1 MDTLQNKKEKL
12 ESIITGMGSV
22 AVAFSG
28 GVDSTFLLKTA
39 HGLLGDRAVA
49 VTALPL
55 SFPAREAEAA
65 ERFCRNEGIKQITV
79 TTDEMSIEGF
89 AQNPPDRCY
98 LCKRHIFTRIIDAA
112 EKAGM
117 SCVADGTNAGDAGTY
132 RPGLAALREL
142 GVRSPLLEAG
152 LDKPE
157 IRNLSEMTGIRG
169 WDRQSISCLYTRFA
183 YGDTLTKEKLKMV
196 EQAEQ
201 RLLDLGFR
209 RVRVRVHGNIARI
222 ETDLSELGRLTD
234 PEISGPLYRFMREL
248 GFMYVTA
255 DLGGYESGSMD
266 RELGTFT
273 AGNRDLEQNSG
284 RNH

>member
-1 MDTLQNKKEKL
+1 MDTLQEKKEKL
-12 ESIITGMGSV
+12 ESIISDMGSV

-39 HGLLGDRAVA
+39 HGLLGGRAVA
-49 VTALPL
+49 MTALPL

-65 ERFCRNEGIKQITV
+65 ERFCRDEGIKHITV

-98 LCKRHIFTRIIDAA
+98 LCKRHIFTKIIDVAS
-112 EKAGM
+112 KAGL

-142 GVRSPLLEAG
+142 GIRSPLLEAG
-152 LDKPE
+152 LDKAE
-157 IRNLSEMTGIRG
+157 IRMLSKELGLPS
-169 WDRQSISCLYTRFA
+169 WNRQSMSCLYTRFA
-183 YGDTLTKEKLKMV
+183 YGDTLTKEKLGMV
-196 EQAEQ
+196 EKAEQ

-234 PEISGPLYRFMREL
+234 PEISVPLDRYMREL

-266 RELGTFT
+266 RELGEDT
-273 AGNRDLEQNSG
+273 AETRDSK
-284 RNH
+284 

>member
-1 MDTLQNKKEKL
+1 MDTLQEKKEKL
-12 ESIITGMGSV
+12 ESIISDMGSV

-39 HGLLGDRAVA
+39 HGLLGGRAVA
-49 VTALPL
+49 MTALPL

-65 ERFCRNEGIKQITV
+65 ERFCRDEGIKHITV

-98 LCKRHIFTRIIDAA
+98 LCKRHIFTKIIDVAA
-112 EKAGM
+112 KVGL

-142 GVRSPLLEAG
+142 GIRSPLLEAG
-152 LDKPE
+152 LDKAE
-157 IRNLSEMTGIRG
+157 IRTLSKELGLPG
-169 WDRQSISCLYTRFA
+169 WNRQSMSCLYTRFA
-183 YGDTLTKEKLKMV
+183 YGDTLTKEKLGMV
-196 EQAEQ
+196 EKAEQ

-234 PEISGPLYRFMREL
+234 PEISVPLDSYMREL
-248 GFMYVTA
+248 GFTYVTA

-266 RELGTFT
+266 RELGEDT
-273 AGNRDLEQNSG
+273 AETRDSK
-284 RNH
+284 